1 MALIESRRLAD
12 KVLDV
17 TVFILATASLTYY
30 SSRYFTTSALVVAGV
45 WVVVALLLFILIR
58 RFTEV
63 GFYGE
68 PVPAPYLT
76 SDPSAHRNNVLARNV
91 TWTGLLVAVLAYLY
105 IENRLPTLS
114 PSQWA
119 LTILVLVAIGSV
131 LAFRLAKAQ
140 VDAAADYKTFHW
152 LAWLIA
158 AGMSLVA
165 SATLRPQSDD
175 TNYVNISTWIAER
188 GTISIR
194 DTVYSDQVFDT
205 KPLGSSWE
213 SMWGVFAH
221 ITNMSAPTLLYV
233 IAVPILTAISIF
245 ALDRGM
251 RSMHVRHT
259 NFALIIV
266 SLFLLLDG
274 ENIFSFG
281 VFHGPRIWQGKSFF
295 VSAMIPLL
303 IGAGIVWARSGRR
316 NDLIRFLLIAIG
328 ATGLTTTATMLVPMF
343 TLVVAGVVG
352 YQRGIKDAGWTS
364 LAMLAPLY
372 VGLAFR
378 GTRSADSN
386 AMGHLATDTLAFAQ
400 PATILSGLDELPDPN
415 EFVRLM
421 AEPPFHAA
429 LFALVMCWGW
439 LGSESRTARR
449 VIAGVSLLWA
459 IVYLPPV
466 LAVIEEITG
475 VAQISWRFWWLLPI
489 PMLLGAA
496 ASACASG
503 LIRITS
509 INRHKNLTLGLA
521 TALLLAL
528 IVIPGKPVWFSSLGQ
543 VNLQS
548 ARLMWPPG
556 WKVFGGYYEAM
567 EILDVIAK
575 DGDIVA
581 ARQNIEFSMAATTVR
596 IHPVLPK
603 VYWFPEVTGPLGEP
617 QYLDRVTIRQ
627 FTSKDQDVLLP
638 PLDLSALPGA
648 LQRVGVDVVCLDA
661 DRPDAIRLVKSFG
674 YTQGARVVKYSS
686 GRGQWCARLAN

>member
-1 MALIESRRLAD
+1 MAIIESRRLAD

-105 IENRLPTLS
+105 IENRLPNLS

-131 LAFRLAKAQ
+131 LAFRLAKSQ
-140 VDAAADYKTFHW
+140 VEVAADYKTFHW
-152 LAWLIA
+152 FAWLIA

-316 NDLIRFLLIAIG
+316 NDLIRFLLIAIS

-386 AMGHLATDTLAFAQ
+386 AMGHLAPDTLAFAQ

-449 VIAGVSLLWA
+449 VIAGVTLLWA

-521 TALLLAL
+521 TVLLLTL

-638 PLDLSALPGA
+638 PLDITALPGA

-661 DRPDAIRLVKSFG
+661 DRPDAIKLVKSFG